1 MQFHLRSKVV
11 GGWLVNRLSLSAR
24 FSRGNQTIITRWD
37 ERTRLRHRSRQKTR
51 EKGGGGGGGGGRRMP
66 SCFRLQHKAN
76 DSSIDALVELAGVWL
91 HALRSERS
99 LRQLPQRP
107 FLRQGGVLS
116 A

>member
-1 MQFHLRSKVV
+1 
-11 GGWLVNRLSLSAR
+11 
-24 FSRGNQTIITRWD
+24 
-37 ERTRLRHRSRQKTR
+37 
-51 EKGGGGGGGGGRRMP
+51 MP

-76 DSSIDALVELAGVWL
+76 DSAIDALVELAGVWL
-91 HALRSERS
+91 PALRSERS